1 MLLQHASFIHE
12 SATWHDQVMCN
23 TGVSISDGYQLLAAK
38 QGVDDQRFMSVK
50 VGYHPSNWPDAS
62 QCSLAWD
69 SLQRSLQ

>member
-1 MLLQHASFIHE
+1 MRMKRSQTLSQHASFIHV

-50 VGYHPSNWPDAS
+50 VNHHLSD
-62 QCSLAWD
+62 
-69 SLQRSLQ
+69 